1 MDFKKLGEVA
11 TVEEILDTDT
21 VLVARD
27 GQIYRADKS
36 KVGGGAG
43 GYLLEPAD
51 EEIVATDTAEQHSQF
66 CITSK
71 IDDVLKGVKA
81 GAPLTVKMDGKHI
94 SNDYA
99 GTSIYI
105 AISSFTSG
113 GVLET
118 AMPGVVLYSSGFNL
132 LGGDFAMF
140 AFTNG
145 GPVPSTSSTS
155 TASVNAISAM
165 ASNLHDKPVVT
176 EAADGV
182 D

>member
-1 MDFKKLGEVA
+1 MDFKKLGEVE

-51 EEIVATDTAEQHSQF
+51 DEVVTDSGSDDGGQLF
-66 CITSK
+66 ITTK
-71 IDDVLKGVKA
+71 IDDMLLALEA
-81 GAPLTVKMDGKHI
+81 GSPVSIRVDGKVLGI
-94 SNDYA
+94 EGITATLIPVTLLSGELVEQEGLA
-99 GTSIYI
+99 LI
-105 AISSFTSG
+105 AMSFFIF
-113 GVLET
+113 
-118 AMPGVVLYSSGFNL
+118 GVVTIG
-132 LGGDFAMF
+132 
-140 AFTNG
+140 FTNG
-145 GPVPSTSSTS
+145 GPVPSTSSAS
-155 TASVNAISAM
+155 TASVNTVSAM
-165 ASNLHDKPVVT
+165 ASKLHDKPVVT

>member
-51 EEIVATDTAEQHSQF
+51 AEIVKDSSSDDSGQF
-66 CITSK
+66 YITTK
-71 IDDVLKGVKA
+71 IDDMLLALEA
-81 GAPLTVKMDGKHI
+81 GSPVSIRVDGKVLLGAEGATVTLI
-94 SNDYA
+94 PGFLMTGA
-99 GTSIYI
+99 LVEGEGLALM
-105 AISSFTSG
+105 AISTFIS
-113 GVLET
+113 
-118 AMPGVVLYSSGFNL
+118 GVVMIG
-132 LGGDFAMF
+132 
-140 AFTNG
+140 FTNG
-145 GPVPSTSSTS
+145 GPVPSTSSAS
-155 TASVNAISAM
+155 TASVNTISSM
-165 ASNLHDKPVVT
+165 ASKLHDKPVVT

>member
-51 EEIVATDTAEQHSQF
+51 AEITKASDSSGVF
-66 CITSK
+66 YITSK
-71 IDDVLKGVKA
+71 IDDMLKAIEA
-81 GAPLTVKMDGKHI
+81 GATVTIKIDGKHFEE
-94 SNDYA
+94 SMA
-99 GTSIYI
+99 GAVLHICLI
-105 AISSFTSG
+105 AAASG
-113 GVLET
+113 GPLET
-118 AMPGVVLYSSGFNL
+118 QFPGIALIGYAFI
-132 LGGDFAMF
+132 GGDFGAF
-140 AFTNG
+140 YFTNG

-155 TASVNAISAM
+155 TTSVNTISSM
-165 ASNLHDKPVVT
+165 ASKLHDKPVVT

-182 D
+182 G

>member
-1 MDFKKLGEVA
+1 MDFKKLGEVT

-51 EEIVATDTAEQHSQF
+51 DEIVATDTAEEHSQF

-94 SNDYA
+94 SNTYA
-99 GTSIYI
+99 GTSIHT
-105 AISSFTSG
+105 AICFFASG

-118 AMPGVVLYSSGFNL
+118 EMPGVVLYSGGFNVFS
-132 LGGDFAMF
+132 GDFALF
-140 AFTNG
+140 LFTNG
-145 GPVPSTSSTS
+145 GPVPGASSTS
-155 TASVNAISAM
+155 TTSVNAI
-165 ASNLHDKPVVT
+165 ASMESKLHDKPVVT

>member
-21 VLVARD
+21 VLVERD

-51 EEIVATDTAEQHSQF
+51 AEIVAMDTEEQHSEF

-71 IDDVLKGVKA
+71 IDDMLKGVEA

-94 SNDYA
+94 SNDIA
-99 GTSIYI
+99 GMSVYI
-105 AISSFTSG
+105 AISSFASG
-113 GVLET
+113 GSLET
-118 AMPGVVLYSSGFNL
+118 EMPGAVLYSGGFNVFSGEL
-132 LGGDFAMF
+132 ALFI
-140 AFTNG
+140 FTNG
-145 GPVPSTSSTS
+145 GPVPGADSTSA
-155 TASVNAISAM
+155 ASVNAVSAM
-165 ASNLHDKPVVT
+165 ASKLHDKPVV
-176 EAADGV
+176 EVANGV

>member
-43 GYLLEPAD
+43 GTLLEPAD
-51 EEIVATDTAEQHSQF
+51 AEIVATDTAEEHSQF
-66 CITSK
+66 YITSK

-94 SNDYA
+94 SNTYA
-99 GTSIYI
+99 GTSIYT
-105 AISSFTSG
+105 AISFFASG

-118 AMPGVVLYSSGFNL
+118 GMPGVVLM
-132 LGGDFAMF
+132 GGGLSLTGSLTRF

-145 GPVPSTSSTS
+145 GPVPGASSTS
-155 TASVNAISAM
+155 TTSVNAISAL
-165 ASNLHDKPVVT
+165 ASKLHDKPVAT

-182 D
+182 G

>member
-51 EEIVATDTAEQHSQF
+51 DEVVTDSGSDDGGQLF
-66 CITSK
+66 ITTK
-71 IDDVLKGVKA
+71 IDDMLLALEAGSPVSIRVDGKVLLGIEGATVTLIPGVLMT
-81 GAPLTVKMDGKHI
+81 GAPLEEEGLALM
-94 SNDYA
+94 
-99 GTSIYI
+99 
-105 AISSFTSG
+105 AIIPFI
-113 GVLET
+113 
-118 AMPGVVLYSSGFNL
+118 SGFIMI
-132 LGGDFAMF
+132 G
-140 AFTNG
+140 FTNG
-145 GPVPSTSSTS
+145 GPVPSTSSAS
-155 TASVNAISAM
+155 TTSVNTISSM
-165 ASNLHDKPVVT
+165 ASKLHDKPVVT

>member
-1 MDFKKLGEVA
+1 MDFKKLGEVE

-51 EEIVATDTAEQHSQF
+51 EEIVAMDTDEQHSHF

-71 IDDVLKGVKA
+71 IDDALKGLET

-94 SNDYA
+94 SEDMA
-99 GTSIYI
+99 GAVLRTCLI
-105 AISSFTSG
+105 AAASG
-113 GVLET
+113 EPIETQLPGIVL
-118 AMPGVVLYSSGFNL
+118 MGFAFA
-132 LGGDFAMF
+132 GGDFGQF
-140 AFTNG
+140 LFTNG

-155 TASVNAISAM
+155 TTSVNAVSAL
-165 ASNLHDKPVVT
+165 ASKLHDKPVVT
-176 EAADGV
+176 EAADGMG
-182 D
+182 

>member
-51 EEIVATDTAEQHSQF
+51 DEVVADSSGDDGRLLY
-66 CITSK
+66 ITTK
-71 IDDVLKGVKA
+71 IDGMLLALEA
-81 GAPLTVKMDGKHI
+81 GSPVSIRVDGKVLGVE
-94 SNDYA
+94 
-99 GTSIYI
+99 GTTATLIPGTLMSGELVEQQGFALM
-105 AISSFTSG
+105 AIGIFITG
-113 GVLET
+113 LVQIG
-118 AMPGVVLYSSGFNL
+118 
-132 LGGDFAMF
+132 
-140 AFTNG
+140 FTNG

-155 TASVNAISAM
+155 TASVNTISSM
-165 ASNLHDKPVVT
+165 ESKLHNKPVV

-182 D
+182 G

>member
-1 MDFKKLGEVA
+1 MDFAKLGEVA

-51 EEIVATDTAEQHSQF
+51 AEIVAMDTEEPHSQF

-94 SNDYA
+94 SNNYA

-105 AISSFTSG
+105 VISFFASG

-118 AMPGVVLYSSGFNL
+118 EIPGAVLFGVGLNL
-132 LGGDFAMF
+132 ISGDFSTF
-140 AFTNG
+140 IFTDG
-145 GPVPSTSSTS
+145 GPVPGTSSTS
-155 TASVNAISAM
+155 TASVNTISSM
-165 ASNLHDKPVVT
+165 ASKLHDKPVVT

>member
-1 MDFKKLGEVA
+1 MDFLKLGEVA

-43 GYLLEPAD
+43 GCLLEPAD
-51 EEIVATDTAEQHSQF
+51 DEIVALDTEKEHSEF

-99 GTSIYI
+99 GASIYT
-105 AISSFTSG
+105 AISFFMSG
-113 GVLET
+113 EILET
-118 AMPGVVLYSSGFNL
+118 EMPGAVLVGGS
-132 LGGDFAMF
+132 LGLTGSLTQFI
-140 AFTNG
+140 FTNG
-145 GPVPSTSSTS
+145 GPVPGTSSTS
-155 TASVNAISAM
+155 TTSVNAISAM
-165 ASNLHDKPVVT
+165 ASKLHDKPVV
-176 EAADGV
+176 EVANGV

>member
-51 EEIVATDTAEQHSQF
+51 AEIVATDTAEEHNQF

-94 SNDYA
+94 SNNYA

-105 AISSFTSG
+105 AISSFVSG

-118 AMPGVVLYSSGFNL
+118 GMPGVVLYSGGFNL
-132 LGGDFAMF
+132 LGGDFALF

-145 GPVPSTSSTS
+145 GPVPGADSTS
-155 TASVNAISAM
+155 TTSVNAISAM
-165 ASNLHDKPVVT
+165 ANKLHDKPVV

>member
-51 EEIVATDTAEQHSQF
+51 DEVVADSSSDDGGQF
-66 CITSK
+66 FITTK
-71 IDDVLKGVKA
+71 IDDMLLALEA
-81 GAPLTVKMDGKHI
+81 GSPVSIRVDGKVLLGAEGVTVTLI
-94 SNDYA
+94 PGMLMTGA
-99 GTSIYI
+99 LVEGEGLALT
-105 AISSFTSG
+105 AISTFIS
-113 GVLET
+113 
-118 AMPGVVLYSSGFNL
+118 GVVMIG
-132 LGGDFAMF
+132 
-140 AFTNG
+140 FTNG
-145 GPVPSTSSTS
+145 GPVPSTSSAS
-155 TASVNAISAM
+155 TASVNTISSM
-165 ASNLHDKPVVT
+165 ASKLHDKPVVT

>member
-11 TVEEILDTDT
+11 TVEKILDTDT

-51 EEIVATDTAEQHSQF
+51 AEIVKASDSSGTF
-66 CITSK
+66 YITSQ
-71 IDDVLKGVKA
+71 INDMLKAIEA
-81 GAPLTVKMDGKHI
+81 GATVTIKMDGKHFEE
-94 SNDYA
+94 SMEGA
-99 GTSIYI
+99 VLHTCLI
-105 AISSFTSG
+105 AAASG
-113 GVLET
+113 GPIET
-118 AMPGVVLYSSGFNL
+118 QLPGIALAGWAFT
-132 LGGDFAMF
+132 GGDSGTFY
-140 AFTNG
+140 FTNG

-165 ASNLHDKPVVT
+165 ASKLHDKPVVT
-176 EAADGV
+176 EAADGMG
-182 D
+182 

>member
-1 MDFKKLGEVA
+1 MDFKKLGEVE

-51 EEIVATDTAEQHSQF
+51 AEITKASDSSGAF
-66 CITSK
+66 FITSQ
-71 IDDVLKGVKA
+71 INDMLKAIEA
-81 GAPLTVKMDGKHI
+81 GATVTIKMDGKHI
-94 SNDYA
+94 DDSMA
-99 GTSIYI
+99 GATVYI
-105 AISSFTSG
+105 CLLLTAG
-113 GVLET
+113 GGTIGTEL
-118 AMPGVVLYSSGFNL
+118 PGVALMGFVLM
-132 LGGDFAMF
+132 GGDLGPIY
-140 AFTNG
+140 FTNG

-155 TASVNAISAM
+155 TTSVNTISSM
-165 ASNLHDKPVVT
+165 ASKLHDKPVLT

>member
-1 MDFKKLGEVA
+1 MDFKKLGEVE

-51 EEIVATDTAEQHSQF
+51 DEIVAMDKAEEHSQF
-66 CITSK
+66 YITSK

-94 SNDYA
+94 SEAQA
-99 GTSIYI
+99 GMSIYTVF
-105 AISSFTSG
+105 SSFAAG
-113 GVLET
+113 GALET
-118 AMPGVVLYSSGFNL
+118 EMPGVVLM
-132 LGGDFAMF
+132 GGGLSIVNGDAILFI
-140 AFTNG
+140 FTNG
-145 GPVPSTSSTS
+145 GPVPGTSSTS

-165 ASNLHDKPVVT
+165 ASKLHDKPVVT

>member
-51 EEIVATDTAEQHSQF
+51 DEVVTDSGGDDGVQLF
-66 CITSK
+66 ITTK
-71 IDDVLKGVKA
+71 IDDMLLALEAGSPVSIRVDSKVLLGIEGATVTLIPGVLMT
-81 GAPLTVKMDGKHI
+81 GALGEEQGLALT
-94 SNDYA
+94 
-99 GTSIYI
+99 
-105 AISSFTSG
+105 AISTFIS
-113 GVLET
+113 
-118 AMPGVVLYSSGFNL
+118 GVVIIG
-132 LGGDFAMF
+132 
-140 AFTNG
+140 FTNG
-145 GPVPSTSSTS
+145 GPVPSTSSAS
-155 TASVNAISAM
+155 TTYVNTISSM
-165 ASNLHDKPVVT
+165 ASKLHDKPVVT

>member
-1 MDFKKLGEVA
+1 MDFKKLGEVE

-51 EEIVATDTAEQHSQF
+51 AEIVEDSDSSGVF
-66 CITSK
+66 YITSQ
-71 IDDVLKGVKA
+71 INDMLKAIEA
-81 GAPLTVKMDGKHI
+81 GATVTIKMDGKHFGEGMKG
-94 SNDYA
+94 A
-99 GTSIYI
+99 VVHTCLI
-105 AISSFTSG
+105 AAVSG
-113 GVLET
+113 E
-118 AMPGVVLYSSGFNL
+118 PI
-132 LGGDFAMF
+132 
-140 AFTNG
+140 
-145 GPVPSTSSTS
+145 VPSTSSTS
-155 TASVNAISAM
+155 TTSVNTISAM
-165 ASNLHDKPVVT
+165 ESKLHDKPVVT

>member
-1 MDFKKLGEVA
+1 MDFLKLGEVA

-51 EEIVATDTAEQHSQF
+51 AEIVAIDTEEQHSQF
-66 CITSK
+66 YITSK

-94 SNDYA
+94 SNNIA
-99 GTSIYI
+99 GMSIYI
-105 AISSFTSG
+105 AISSFASG
-113 GVLET
+113 GSLET
-118 AMPGVVLYSSGFNL
+118 DMPGVVLYSGGFNAFSGEL
-132 LGGDFAMF
+132 VLFI
-140 AFTNG
+140 FTNG
-145 GPVPSTSSTS
+145 APVPDAASTSA
-155 TASVNAISAM
+155 ASVNAVSAM
-165 ASNLHDKPVVT
+165 ASKLHDKPVV
-176 EAADGV
+176 EVANGV

>member
-27 GQIYRADKS
+27 GQIYRVDKS

-51 EEIVATDTAEQHSQF
+51 EEIVAVDTEEEHSQF
-66 CITSK
+66 YITSK

-81 GAPLTVKMDGKHI
+81 GAPLTMKMDGKHI
-94 SNDYA
+94 SNAYA
-99 GTSIYI
+99 GASIYT
-105 AISSFTSG
+105 AISFFFSG
-113 GVLET
+113 GALEV
-118 AMPGVVLYSSGFNL
+118 PGVVLVGGGLRFTGNL
-132 LGGDFAMF
+132 MQF

-145 GPVPSTSSTS
+145 GPVPDTSSTS

-165 ASNLHDKPVVT
+165 ASNLHDKPVV
-176 EAADGV
+176 EVANGV

>member
-1 MDFKKLGEVA
+1 MDFKKLGEVE

-51 EEIVATDTAEQHSQF
+51 AEIVEDSDSSGVF
-66 CITSK
+66 YITSQ
-71 IDDVLKGVKA
+71 INDMLKAIEA
-81 GAPLTVKMDGKHI
+81 GATVTIKMDGKHFGEGMKG
-94 SNDYA
+94 A
-99 GTSIYI
+99 VVHTCLI
-105 AISSFTSG
+105 AAVSG
-113 GVLET
+113 EPIETQLPGIVL
-118 AMPGVVLYSSGFNL
+118 MGFAFA
-132 LGGDFAMF
+132 GGDFGQIC
-140 AFTNG
+140 FTNG

-155 TASVNAISAM
+155 TTSVNTISAM
-165 ASNLHDKPVVT
+165 ESKLHDKPVVT

>member
-36 KVGGGAG
+36 KVGGGTG

-51 EEIVATDTAEQHSQF
+51 DEVVVDSSSDDVRLF
-66 CITSK
+66 YITTK
-71 IDDVLKGVKA
+71 IDGMLLALEA
-81 GAPLTVKMDGKHI
+81 GSPVSIRVDGKVLGVE
-94 SNDYA
+94 
-99 GTSIYI
+99 GTTATLIPGTLMSGKLVEQQGFALM
-105 AISSFTSG
+105 AIGIFITG
-113 GVLET
+113 LVQIG
-118 AMPGVVLYSSGFNL
+118 
-132 LGGDFAMF
+132 
-140 AFTNG
+140 FTNG

-155 TASVNAISAM
+155 TASVNTISSM
-165 ASNLHDKPVVT
+165 ESKLHNKPVV

-182 D
+182 G

>member
-51 EEIVATDTAEQHSQF
+51 DEIVAADKNTEHSQF
-66 CITSK
+66 CITTK
-71 IDDVLKGVKA
+71 IDNVLKGVEA

-94 SNDYA
+94 SDDMA
-99 GTSIYI
+99 GTNLYTVVG
-105 AISSFTSG
+105 SFGTG
-113 GVLET
+113 ALLEEI
-118 AMPGVVLYSSGFNL
+118 PGCVLYGGGLNIFA
-132 LGGDFAMF
+132 GDFLMF

-155 TASVNAISAM
+155 TASVNTISAM
-165 ASNLHDKPVVT
+165 ESKLHDKPVV
-176 EAADGV
+176 EVANGV